1 MPNYIILPNG
11 DFINSDELYHYGVK
25 GQKWGVR
32 RYQNADGTM
41 TKEAK
46 KRAKEEYKADN
57 KRAYELGKEATIY
70 GHATAKSLKRT
81 IKLENKLDKQYAKDP
96 EALSIRTR
104 SLRKKWDASTATAMQ
119 LGQAYAQSKVK
130 AEDHCK
136 SLIDKYGDEAV
147 STIKYKDKK
156 LPEGQYSPKSFKT
169 MNERT
174 NNMSDYAISAGASVA
189 SVSLSAIGGLPV
201 AMVFAPKTTGEKASS
216 LENMTYNMNRKAQK
230 KEA

>member
-1 MPNYIILPNG
+1 MPNYIILSNG

-81 IKLENKLDKQYAKDP
+81 KQQGHVLFVVLNWKEIQENTALNVPKLLN
-96 EALSIRTR
+96 SVR
-104 SLRKKWDASTATAMQ
+104 
-119 LGQAYAQSKVK
+119 
-130 AEDHCK
+130 
-136 SLIDKYGDEAV
+136 
-147 STIKYKDKK
+147 YKR
-156 LPEGQYSPKSFKT
+156 P
-169 MNERT
+169 
-174 NNMSDYAISAGASVA
+174 
-189 SVSLSAIGGLPV
+189 
-201 AMVFAPKTTGEKASS
+201 
-216 LENMTYNMNRKAQK
+216 
-230 KEA
+230 